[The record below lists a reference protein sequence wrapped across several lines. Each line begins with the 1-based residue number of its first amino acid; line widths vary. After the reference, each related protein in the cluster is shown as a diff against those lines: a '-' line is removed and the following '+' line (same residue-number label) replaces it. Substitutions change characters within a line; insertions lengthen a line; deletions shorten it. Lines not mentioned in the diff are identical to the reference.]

1 MALFDIARSRQNV
14 SVRWLGRGSLIFSAI
29 SLGIFGAFG
38 LIHAASIARDAR
50 VQQAGSGITLEQL
63 ASLSA
68 GHIVTY
74 YIIILLLMSTLA
86 LVLWWIRPGG
96 GKSYRDGS
104 QWLGPGGWLAAAAA
118 VVLPIAALLFIF
130 NINVSLVRADIIYKQ
145 GQAYDSAGRYDEAIF
160 LYQMALDQQPR
171 EDYYYLFLGRA
182 QLERARQ
189 STGSER
195 VQYLRDAE
203 RSLLRARE
211 LNPMNTDHSANLG
224 RLYLAWAQ
232 LADADQRAQWVQQS
246 LDNYSVATRL
256 SPNAAHL
263 HNEYA
268 SAYQMAGD
276 STRALDQFLISLR
289 IDPRYVETYRR
300 LGDFYRTT
308 NQEDQAI
315 RTFEQGLEVA
325 PRDLALRSL
334 LGFLYAERGETDKA
348 IEQNLAVL
356 ELRPNDEGALR
367 NLAVLYSRVGDNGNA
382 LRYAQEAL
390 AVTQD
395 AEERAALEALIQ
407 QLQ

>member
-1 MALFDIARSRQNV
+1 
-14 SVRWLGRGSLIFSAI
+14 
-29 SLGIFGAFG
+29 
-38 LIHAASIARDAR
+38 
-50 VQQAGSGITLEQL
+50 VQQPGSSITLEQL
-63 ASLSA
+63 ASMAA

-74 YIIILLLMSTLA
+74 YLAILLLLVALA
-86 LVLWWIRPGG
+86 GVLWWIRPGS
-96 GKSYRDGS
+96 GK
-104 QWLGPGGWLAAAAA
+104 WLGPGGWLAAS
-118 VVLPIAALLFIF
+118 VGIVLPILALFLIF
-130 NINVSLVRADIIYKQ
+130 NLNVSLVRADIIYKQ

-160 LYQMALDQQPR
+160 LYQMALEEQPS

-195 VQYLRDAE
+195 EQYLAQAE
-203 RSLLRARE
+203 RSLLRAQQ

-232 LADADQRAQWVQQS
+232 LASADQRAELAQKS
-246 LDNYSVATRL
+246 LDYYSVATRL

-276 STRALDQFLISLR
+276 PSRALDQFLISLR

-300 LGDFYRTT
+300 LGDYYRTT

-315 RTFEQGLEVA
+315 RTYEQGIQVA
-325 PRDLALRSL
+325 PRDAALRSL

-348 IEQNLAVL
+348 IEQNLAL
-356 ELRPNDEGALR
+356 LDLRPADVGALQ
-367 NLAVLYSRVGDNGNA
+367 NLAVLYARMGDNQNA
-382 LRYAQEAL
+382 LRYAQAAL
-390 AVTQD
+390 EVVQD
-395 AEERAALEALIQ
+395 AEDRAALEALIQ